1 MATSSIIGSGSKGTS
16 TFTSGVF
23 LETFI
28 GSTLK
33 SGIAASSKT
42 NSSESSSVEISGR
55 TIIS

>member
-42 NSSESSSVEISGR
+42 NSS
-55 TIIS
+55 TTLFH